1 MFDTVIPRAVSAAE
15 APAAGMSVFSY
26 DGDGKVARAF
36 ERLAE
41 EVLDRG

>member
-15 APAAGMSVFSY
+15 SPAVGVSIFAY
-26 DGDGKVARAF
+26 DARGKVARAF

-41 EVLDRG
+41 EVRDRG